1 MNTNTLQSYKSAQ
14 SQLAANKRNN
24 SSALVTWNAG
34 DGFIGNGYWCAQRKR
49 IITSVITSSGHQ
61 IF

>member
-1 MNTNTLQSYKSAQ
+1 MESTTLQTYTSAQ
-14 SQLAANKRNN
+14 TQLAANKRNN
-24 SSALVTWNAG
+24 NSALVTWNAG
-34 DGFIGNGYWCAQRKR
+34 DGFTGNGYWCAQRKR

>member
-1 MNTNTLQSYKSAQ
+1 MESTTLQTYTQAQ
-14 SQLAANKRNN
+14 QQLANNKRKN
-24 SSALVTWNAG
+24 SSELVRWNAG